1 MQVKDFMI
9 RDVIS
14 VTEGTTIRELLE
26 ILVNHK
32 IGGVPV
38 ISNENKLVGMISDG
52 DVIRYLK
59 PNSRTV
65 FDMFAIIMVNEQE
78 KLTDKLGYSLE
89 KNVSNLMKTR
99 DIKTV
104 KPESDLDIAL
114 AIFSKHH
121 FKKIPVVDREDKVV
135 GVISRGDLLRHITME
150 IINKEKTS

>member
-1 MQVKDFMI
+1 MKVRDFMI
-9 RDVIS
+9 QDVIT

-26 ILVNHK
+26 ILVTHK

-38 ISNENKLVGMISDG
+38 VSKENKLVGMISDG

-65 FDMFAIIMVNEQE
+65 FDMFAIVMVNEQE

-89 KNVSNLMKTR
+89 KNVSNLMKTK

-104 KPESDLDIAL
+104 KPDSDLDTAL
-114 AIFSKHH
+114 AIFSRHH
-121 FKKIPVVDREDKVV
+121 FKKIPVLDREDKVV

-150 IINKEKTS
+150 IINKEKTP